1 MSKRISTFIN
11 ARGICP
17 SGYYRILQFFEP
29 EELKVHQLMTP
40 RHFRWWHKRSASQK
54 RLLAPFHFLII
65 ILRTM
70 WGLAVESLRSSQ
82 GDVVIINRT
91 VSPRLLLP
99 THRWLMQR
107 IARRATVIWDFDDN
121 MLDQGIISRAEH
133 DLLSEV
139 SHRIVVTH
147 QFLADTIAPEYRD
160 KVAILPTTDGSMCR
174 FTDDELIEPRLCTY
188 ASEIRLVW
196 LGTAGN
202 LVFLRSI
209 IPQLDRFAD
218 ELLRTHHKRLS
229 LHVVCNQKL
238 SVVTSTLQVVNT
250 DWTHEAGI
258 QALRDAHIG
267 IMPLADNEFTRG
279 KGGFKLIQCLA
290 AALPVVA
297 SNVGFNT
304 RVINDRCGRLV
315 SADVAEADW
324 TTAIITFCTDADA
337 YRAAAVAAREQYF
350 ERFNY
355 NAARQQWRSW
365 VQE

>member
-54 RLLAPFHFLII
+54 RLLAPFHFFLI

-70 WGLAVESLRSSQ
+70 WGVAMESLRSSQ
-82 GDVVIINRT
+82 GDVVIISRT

-99 THRWLMQR
+99 THRWLLTR

-133 DLLSEV
+133 DLLSAL

-324 TTAIITFCTDADA
+324 TTAIITFCTDAEA